1 MFNGDVNIINSVLLA
16 SSPLPFTFLTSGI
29 KGIEGFS
36 YNYGESYVFD
46 FETEVY

>member
-16 SSPLPFTFLTSGI
+16 SSPLPLTFLTSGI

-36 YNYGESYVFD
+36 NDYGERHVFD